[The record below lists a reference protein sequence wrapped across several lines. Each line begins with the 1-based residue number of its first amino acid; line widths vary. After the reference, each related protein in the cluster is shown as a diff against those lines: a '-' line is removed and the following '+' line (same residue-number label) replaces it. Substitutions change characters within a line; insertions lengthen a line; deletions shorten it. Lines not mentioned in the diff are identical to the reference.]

1 MNSFDVNDIDKNII
15 EAKKY
20 LKSLSPNY
28 KDNFLNI
35 ENYIKKEVQEIKNL
49 IQEKKQII
57 PEINYEDIVN
67 NNILNKTVDI
77 VKKRGCVVIRNV
89 FNKKL
94 VTEWNE
100 ELSNYID
107 VNNYYEDFGTATKKI
122 KIDPSIIQK
131 VDFPIQ
137 Y

>member
-1 MNSFDVNDIDKNII
+1 MNSFDVNDIDKKII

-107 VNNYYEDFGTATKKI
+107 VNNYYED
-122 KIDPSIIQK
+122 QK
-131 VDFPIQ
+131 EK
-137 Y
+137 